1 VGKRPGGT
9 TQVMHE
15 VLGMINASA
24 GLPVQTGMRL
34 LRSVAEN
41 NAQDSFQDEQPLKTQ
56 QPVVSD

>member
-1 VGKRPGGT
+1 
-9 TQVMHE
+9 MHE
-15 VLGMINASA
+15 VLGMINTSA
-24 GLPVQTGMRL
+24 GLPVQSGMRL

>member
-1 VGKRPGGT
+1 
-9 TQVMHE
+9 MHE

-56 QPVVSD
+56 QPVDSD